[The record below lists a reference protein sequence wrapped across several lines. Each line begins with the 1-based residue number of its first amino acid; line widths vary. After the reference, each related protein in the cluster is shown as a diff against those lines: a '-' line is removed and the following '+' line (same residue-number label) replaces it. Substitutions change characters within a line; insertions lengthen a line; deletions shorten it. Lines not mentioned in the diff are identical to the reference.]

1 MGCLS
6 TSFHHNF
13 LSTSKTSKYLKT
25 LTSAVED
32 LDNNCKSALKNLW
45 FSETE
50 RNKNKYNDLSPVDGN
65 RHKKVNILT
74 EIVIDARRKFP
85 AGNMIFWC
93 R

>member
-1 MGCLS
+1 MILNLKRKLLPRSLGGCLS

-32 LDNNCKSALKNLW
+32 LDNNCKSVLKNLW

-50 RNKNKYNDLSPVDGN
+50 QK
-65 RHKKVNILT
+65 
-74 EIVIDARRKFP
+74 
-85 AGNMIFWC
+85 
-93 R
+93 

>member
-32 LDNNCKSALKNLW
+32 LDNNCKSVLKN
-45 FSETE
+45 FGF
-50 RNKNKYNDLSPVDGN
+50 RKPNKNKYNDFSPVDGN

-74 EIVIDARRKFP
+74 EIVIDARGKFP